1 MYARSVCMVF
11 LETSAFSKRL
21 IQYLTDDEF
30 RELQNHLRLN
40 PEAGDI
46 IPGAGGIRKL
56 RWADRR
62 RGKGRRGGLRVIY
75 YYYASEFQIWFITLY
90 DKNEA
95 KDLSTQKKKIMKAF
109 IGEEL
114 RVREER
120 KWRKKQ
126 GTVR

>member
-1 MYARSVCMVF
+1 MYARSVCMEF

-56 RWADRR
+56 KVGRPEKRQGEARWASRYLLL
-62 RGKGRRGGLRVIY
+62 LRFRVSDLVH
-75 YYYASEFQIWFITLY
+75 YA
-90 DKNEA
+90 
-95 KDLSTQKKKIMKAF
+95 
-109 IGEEL
+109 
-114 RVREER
+114 V
-120 KWRKKQ
+120 
-126 GTVR
+126 

>member
-1 MYARSVCMVF
+1 MEF

-95 KDLSTQKKKIMKAF
+95 KDLSAQQKKIMKAF
-109 IGEEL
+109 IGEEP
-114 RVREER
+114 
-120 KWRKKQ
+120 
-126 GTVR
+126 G